1 MNLNAAG
8 HSLRRHRI
16 SMISVLRG
24 LLLCALASVAG
35 AQQRVDSA
43 FHARVI
49 APTYAR
55 GAGPLVLVD
64 EAHNNAKTV
73 TGQYRPLA
81 DLLLADGYRLEALE
95 RPFTHAAL
103 DRGKILV
110 IINALASVNV
120 DHWILPT
127 PSAFDS
133 TEERAIAEWV
143 AAGGALLLAADH
155 MPFPGAAEDLA
166 RRFGVAFTNGFA
178 VDTLTWDPIVFRR
191 SDGSLAGHPITDGRG
206 AADRVDSIA
215 TFDGQGF
222 RTSDPSVRG
231 VMTLGRGV
239 ISYYPDT
246 AWRFPQPWVPTRPME
261 GWFQGAALTFGKG
274 RVLVLGEAGMLSAQV
289 SGPRRTQMGMNAPV
303 ARQNQQFVLNAFRW
317 LAGPFIP
324 D

>member
-1 MNLNAAG
+1 
-8 HSLRRHRI
+8 
-16 SMISVLRG
+16 MIIVLVG
-24 LLLCALASVAG
+24 LLLCALATVGG
-35 AQQRVDSA
+35 AQQIVDSA
-43 FHARVI
+43 FHARVV

-55 GAGPLVLVD
+55 GTGPLVLID
-64 EAHNNAKTV
+64 EAHNNAKTMS
-73 TGQYRPLA
+73 GQYRPLA

-95 RPFTHAAL
+95 RPFTRAAL
-103 DRGKILV
+103 GRGEILV
-110 IINALASVNV
+110 IINPLASVNV

-133 TEERAIAEWV
+133 TEERTIAEWV
-143 AAGGALLLAADH
+143 TAGGALLLVADH
-155 MPFPGAAEDLA
+155 MPFPGAAEALA

-191 SDGSLAGHPITDGRG
+191 SDGSLAEHPITDGRG
-206 AADRVDSIA
+206 AGERVDSIA

-222 RTSDPSVRG
+222 RASDPRVRG

-246 AWRFPQPWVPTRPME
+246 AWRFPQPWVPTRPMQ
-261 GWFQGAALTFGKG
+261 GWLQGAALTFGRG

-289 SGPRRTQMGMNAPV
+289 SGPKRSPMGMNAPV

-317 LAGPFIP
+317 LGGLLAPSDG
-324 D
+324 